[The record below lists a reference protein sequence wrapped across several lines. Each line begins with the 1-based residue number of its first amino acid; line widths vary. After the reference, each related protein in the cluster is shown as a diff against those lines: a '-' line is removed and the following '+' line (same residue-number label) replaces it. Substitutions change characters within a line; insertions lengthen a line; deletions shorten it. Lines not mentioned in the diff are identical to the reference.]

1 MSSGDF
7 LEGLES
13 EVNADLAMA
22 KAGAPAADTPPSEW
36 LVDPEE
42 VEVEQTEYTSL
53 LGAVQALEADRTGP
67 GETSV
72 GLDDTARGQWEE

>member
-13 EVNADLAMA
+13 EVTADLAMA
-22 KAGAPAADTPPSEW
+22 QAGAPAADTPPSEW

-42 VEVEQTEYTSL
+42 VQVEQTEYTSL
-53 LGAVQALEADRTGP
+53 LGAVQALETDRIDP
-67 GETSV
+67 GATPT

>member
-7 LEGLES
+7 LEGLEG
-13 EVNADLAMA
+13 EVDADLAMLQ
-22 KAGAPAADTPPSEW
+22 AGAPAADTPPSEW

-53 LGAVQALEADRTGP
+53 LGAVQALETDRTDP
-67 GETSV
+67 GETPA
-72 GLDDTARGQWEE
+72 GLDDTVRGQWEE

>member
-72 GLDDTARGQWEE
+72 GLDDTARGQWKE

>member
-13 EVNADLAMA
+13 EIVADLAMA
-22 KAGAPAADTPPSEW
+22 QAGTPAADTPPSEW

-42 VEVEQTEYTSL
+42 VEVEQTDYTSL
-53 LGAVQALEADRTGP
+53 LGAVQALETDRTGP
-67 GETSV
+67 GDTPI
-72 GLDDTARGQWEE
+72 GLDDTARGRWEE

>member
-13 EVNADLAMA
+13 EVSADLAMA
-22 KAGAPAADTPPSEW
+22 RAGAPAADTPPSEW

-53 LGAVQALEADRTGP
+53 LGAVQALETDRMDP
-67 GETSV
+67 GETPT
-72 GLDDTARGQWEE
+72 GRGDTARGQWEE